1 MKQKVKFNL
10 KLNKKKNVKAIEM
23 ICNNKTDFLQNSF
36 SLKFKQNGSKQI
48 TTLLQ
53 ADAYLFKVNKRKTV
67 CYCHVMHA
75 FQSEPT

>member
-36 SLKFKQNGSKQI
+36 FLKFKQNDSKQI

-67 CYCHVMHA
+67 CCHVMHA